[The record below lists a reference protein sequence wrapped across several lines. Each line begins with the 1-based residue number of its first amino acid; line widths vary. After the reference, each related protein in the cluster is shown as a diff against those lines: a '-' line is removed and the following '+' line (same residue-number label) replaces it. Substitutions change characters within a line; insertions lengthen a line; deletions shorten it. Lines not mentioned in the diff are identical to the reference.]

1 MTEPEASKNQP
12 LHPGLAAKVKK
23 PDEALQAM
31 VESGAR
37 VFVGTACATPRT
49 LVSALEGLKKD
60 LSDVQ
65 LIHFI
70 TTGAMQ
76 MENGVPKTKF
86 KHKSFF
92 VGSDTREAMKTGQ
105 ADYIPISISEVPRLI
120 ESGRIVFDVALIQVS
135 LPDAFGFVSLGV
147 SVDITRCAA
156 HYAKKV
162 IAEVNPNMPRTQG
175 DTFIHVDEIDAFVM
189 VDQPIME
196 YVHKPVNARA
206 EQIARYVARLIEDG
220 STMQIGLGQIPN
232 EMLRFLTNRKNL
244 GIHSDVITD
253 PIVDLIE
260 RGVITGKD
268 KTLHRGQI
276 VASYCLGTRKM
287 YDLLDGNPNFSFH
300 PIEYVCDPLIIAKNS
315 KMVSVSQA
323 FAVDL
328 TGQVCSDQ
336 FDGEFYSGVST
347 QLEFLRSV
355 SRNPG
360 GRAIV
365 CLASTTEDD
374 SVSRIRPLLLQGEGV
389 AIPRSD
395 VHYVVTEYGMA
406 YLYGKSIRDRALS
419 LIEIAHPKFRMSLLE
434 EAKRLGYIRKEQ
446 ALRSKSAYPEN
457 EEREAV
463 LKNGKNILIRPA
475 KASDVEGLQNIFY
488 KLPPEDVYTRFLSS
502 LKSLSISE
510 AEHLCNVDYENEMAY
525 VAIIG
530 ERNEEKIIGTSC
542 YFLNPTTN
550 LAETAFMVLPEW
562 QRTGLGTQFQ
572 LVMMEYAKKKGIRG
586 FFADILPQNT
596 KMRRLAQAAPNAC
609 VNNLGDVI
617 EVTVLFE

>member
-1 MTEPEASKNQP
+1 MPEPTTNKDHS
-12 LHPGLAAKVKK
+12 LHPGLANRIQLPAI
-23 PDEALQAM
+23 ALDAIT
-31 VESGAR
+31 SGAR
-37 VFVGTACATPRT
+37 VFVGTACATPKT
-49 LVSALEGLKKD
+49 LVSALEGLKKE

-70 TTGAMQ
+70 TTGAIAT
-76 MENGVPKTKF
+76 ENGAPKTRF

-105 ADYIPISISEVPRLI
+105 ADYIPISISEVPNLI
-120 ESGRIVFDVALIQVS
+120 ETGRIVFDVALIQVS
-135 LPDAFGFVSLGV
+135 LPDAFGYVSLGV
-147 SVDITRCAA
+147 SVDITKCAA
-156 HYAKKV
+156 RYAKKV
-162 IAEVNPNMPRTQG
+162 IAELNPNMPRTRG
-175 DTFIHVDEIDAFVM
+175 DTFIHIDEIDSFVM
-189 VDQPIME
+189 VDLPVIE
-196 YVHKPVNARA
+196 YLHKPANARA
-206 EQIARYVARLIEDG
+206 EQIARYVACLIEDG
-220 STMQIGLGQIPN
+220 STLQVGLGQIPN

-244 GIHSDVITD
+244 GIHSDVITE
-253 PIVDLIE
+253 PIADLIE
-260 RGVITGKD
+260 QGVITGKE
-268 KTLHRGQI
+268 KTVHRGQV
-276 VASYCLGTRKM
+276 VASYCLGTRRL
-287 YDLLDGNPNFSFH
+287 YDLIDGNPNFSFH
-300 PIEYVCDPLIIAKNS
+300 PIEYVCDPIIIAKNS

-328 TGQVCSDQ
+328 TGQVCADQ

-347 QLEFLRSV
+347 QLDFLRSV
-355 SRNPG
+355 SRCPG

-365 CLASTTEDD
+365 CLAATTEDD

-389 AIPRSD
+389 TIPRSD

-419 LIEIAHPKFRMSLLE
+419 LIEIAHPKYRMMLLE
-434 EAKRLGYIRKEQ
+434 EAKRLGYVRKDQ
-446 ALRSKSAYPEN
+446 SLRSKSAYPEK

-463 LKNGKNILIRPA
+463 LKNGKHVLIRPA

-488 KLPPEDVYTRFLSS
+488 KLPVEDVYTRFLST

-510 AEHLCNVDYENEMAY
+510 AQHLCNVDYENEMAY

-550 LAETAFMVLPEW
+550 LAETAFMILPEW

-572 LVMMEYAKKKGIRG
+572 SIMMEYAKKKGIRG

-596 KMRRLAQAAPNAC
+596 KMRRLAQSAPNAS
-609 VNNLGDVI
+609 VSNMGDVV
-617 EVTVLFE
+617 EVTVLF